1 MQHSDNNIIN
11 TAIESAF
18 ESPDGLAIGFANGW
32 WLNIKNAYSYNA
44 GPTESLVGK
53 IILYINESSDDIN
66 YILSDGTIITVDVT
80 DEAFSG
86 PEAVV
91 MIGPSGNIVVFP

>member
-11 TAIESAF
+11 TSIESAF

-32 WLNIKNAYSYNA
+32 WLNIKNPYTYKA
-44 GPTESLVGK
+44 GRTEILVGER
-53 IILYINESSDDIN
+53 ILDVKESSDHIR
-66 YILSDGTIITVDVT
+66 YILSNETVIVVDVT
-80 DEAFSG
+80 DEAFGG

-91 MIGPSGNIVVFP
+91 MMGPSGNIVVFP